1 MNENKEFKPYIPAE
15 KVTAENDGNICD
27 HGCHPCY
34 RIRCS

>member
-15 KVTAENDGNICD
+15 KVNSRDDGNISD

-34 RIRCS
+34 RIWCC